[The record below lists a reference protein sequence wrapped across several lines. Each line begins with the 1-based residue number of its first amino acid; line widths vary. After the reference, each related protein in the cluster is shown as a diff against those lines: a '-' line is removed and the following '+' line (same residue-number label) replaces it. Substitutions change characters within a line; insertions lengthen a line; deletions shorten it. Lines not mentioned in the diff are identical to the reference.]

1 METFNILTL
10 SGGGIKGLF
19 QASFLK
25 LLEKEYHVPL
35 TDIFDLIAGTSTGSI
50 VGAAIAKGISMDKV
64 ENLYIH
70 QGDSIFNSNMGKYVR
85 CSWYSNQNLR
95 KCLTEQFGS
104 DTMSSIKNEILIPT
118 TSLENGKHKV
128 FTNKDSIK
136 IVDALM
142 SSAAAPFYF
151 DAYDVEED
159 SKHSYVDGGLWAN
172 NPTLLAILYAITEL
186 DVPTSR
192 IRVLS
197 LGTATK
203 SEGMDAN
210 IFNKIAT
217 FRPQKIMSVINAI
230 FNASEDFSFQYA
242 SRILGEKN
250 IAYFCPVD
258 DVSKDIELAD
268 VKKAVSSLPSL
279 AENIYRSN
287 KDSIIALLG
296 YEGRSRNT
304 IKRSNF
310 IKEED
315 IFNVGL
321 VDFVPSR
328 EAYKNRKPHSLKEY
342 LSKATKSIKI
352 ISVSLT
358 DAIEYH
364 GCIKTL
370 ETIIKQT
377 PEIKVTISLLNPENG
392 NLLSIMAPIL
402 DLTPE
407 DLKARIQRAAK
418 KILNNPTLSNAVD
431 FKVHNTIP
439 TGTYIIT
446 DEDCDGASMIIE
458 SRPFSS
464 PSSCSFSYHVT
475 KSENSNL
482 FDNIMEGIH
491 NMEAAV
497 SQKPTKNKIKKWAK

>member
-50 VGAAIAKGISMDKV
+50 VGAAIAKGIPMDKV

-70 QGDSIFNSNMGKYVR
+70 QGANIFNSKIGKYAR
-85 CSWYSNQNLR
+85 SSWYANHNLR
-95 KCLTEQFGS
+95 KRLTEQFGS
-104 DTMSSIKNEILIPT
+104 DKMSSIKSEILIPT

-128 FTNKDSIK
+128 FTNKDGIK

-151 DAYDVEED
+151 DAYDIVED

-186 DVPTSR
+186 DVPISR

-197 LGTATK
+197 IGTATK

-230 FNASEDFSFQYA
+230 FNASEDFSYQYA

-250 IAYFCPVD
+250 IVYFCPVN
-258 DVSKDIELAD
+258 DVSKDIGLTE
-268 VKKAVSSLPSL
+268 VKKAVKSLPSL
-279 AENIYRSN
+279 ADNVYRSN
-287 KDSIIALLG
+287 KDNIIALLG

-304 IKRSNF
+304 IKRSYF

-328 EAYKNRKPHSLKEY
+328 EEYKNRKPQTLKDY

-370 ETIIKQT
+370 ETIIKQN
-377 PEIKVTISLLNPENG
+377 PKMKVTISLLNPENG

-402 DLTPE
+402 DLTSE
-407 DLKARIQRAAK
+407 DLKTRIQRAAQ
-418 KILNNPTLSNAVD
+418 KIFKNPTLKKTVD

-439 TGTYIIT
+439 TGTYIII

-475 KSENSNL
+475 KSENSGL
-482 FDNIMEGIH
+482 FDNIIEGIH
-491 NMEAAV
+491 TMENAV
-497 SQKPTKNKIKKWAK
+497 TQKLSKNDIKKWAK